1 MPIGSRNN
9 RSVIRRNGV
18 EVGLQRL
25 RSVENQS
32 GEAVHD
38 FGDEETIRVSI
49 RPGETARFAIGGAG
63 QEDSRRLVMDVLEAD
78 DIDEQAARDDPA
90 VVYPPIEED
99 DRILHDGQEWRAVQR
114 QKASKN
120 GFARFVL
127 KEDGRGG
134 GASGPGDTGD
144 DGSEPG
150 FTV

>member
-38 FGDEETIRVSI
+38 FGDEETIRASI

-78 DIDEQAARDDPA
+78 VITRDTDEDPA
-90 VVYPPIEED
+90 VVYPPIQED

-134 GASGPGDTGD
+134 GAGGSGDTGG

>member
-9 RSVIRRNGV
+9 RSVIRRNAV

-38 FGDEETIRVSI
+38 FGDKDTIRASI

-63 QEDSRRLVMDVLEAD
+63 QEDSRRLVMDVLEVGD
-78 DIDEQAARDDPA
+78 MNEQAAREDPA
-90 VVYPPIEED
+90 VVHPPVAED
-99 DRILHDGQEWRAVQR
+99 DRIVHDGQEWRTVQR
-114 QKASKN
+114 QQASKN
-120 GFARFVL
+120 GFARFIL

-134 GASGPGDTGD
+134 GSSSPGDTGSD
-144 DGSEPG
+144 EPG